1 MKKKAKQF
9 YNSFQCYSKTTLP
22 VVWKNSKIYGE
33 HFLWRLINSI
43 YLKFYF
49 HSYFNFKLVLHPIMS
64 YIYIYIYIYPIQRI
78 MSYMRFLNSFCSCES
93 FLLCMCACV
102 CMCVCVCACVCVCV
116 YVCFYSIFD
125 TLQITSQSGIP
136 Y

>member
-9 YNSFQCYSKTTLP
+9 YNSSQCYSKTTLP

-64 YIYIYIYIYPIQRI
+64 YIYIRI

-102 CMCVCVCACVCVCV
+102 CMCVCVCVRVCVCV

-125 TLQITSQSGIP
+125 ALQITSQSGIP